1 LTVRCDWRTANG
13 DPLVAELAQVNMNA
27 FGVNID
33 RRADGT
39 IILSCPEPLDAL
51 PSSIVAILRDHA
63 ASHPDRDFLCERN
76 ASKEWRRVTYADVLK
91 SANSI
96 GQALLD
102 GGHGPDRPVAILSDN
117 SVDQAFVAFGAM
129 TVGIPVMPV
138 SPAYSLMSEDH
149 EKLKSVIE
157 HNDPSAIFVENP
169 EPFARAIDALDLSSR
184 TLVTSKGADGIQ
196 GAVPLS
202 DWLAVVPGTA
212 VDEAVSRINL
222 DTIGKI
228 LLTSGSTGL
237 PKGVLNTHRMMVS
250 NQVSIAQIYAF
261 LRDEPPVFLDWLP
274 WNHTFGGNYNL
285 NMVLHNGGTMYID
298 EGRPVPGRIEATIAN
313 LREIS
318 PTLYL
323 NVPRGYDL
331 MLPFLEEDEAARDGL
346 FRNLKKFFFAGAALP
361 ANVWERLDLL
371 AVEARGERVP
381 ITTSLGS
388 TETAPGATYLN
399 WLPKS
404 AGNIGLPMP
413 GNEVK
418 LIPNGD
424 KLEIRMRGPN
434 ITPGYYNQED
444 LTEKAFDEEK
454 FFRIGDAGKFED
466 ENDPS
471 KGIVFDGRVA
481 ENFKLLSGTWVHA
494 GQLRLQAIATT
505 SPVIQDAVVTGQ
517 DRDDVGLLVFPSI
530 AGCRSIAGEEF
541 GPDQIS
547 SNVAIHDHIRVGL
560 AAHNA
565 GNPGS
570 STCIRR
576 VLLMSEPPQIDAGEI
591 TDKGYINQRAVLE
604 RRAALVDRLYIGND
618 DDIVIVI

>member
-1 LTVRCDWRTANG
+1 MAS
-13 DPLVAELAQVNMNA
+13 LAQVNMNM
-27 FGVNID
+27 FGVD
-33 RRADGT
+33 VERRADES
-39 IILSCPEPLDAL
+39 IILSCPEPLAPL
-51 PSSIVAILRDHA
+51 PSSIVSMLRNHA
-63 ASHPDRDFLCERN
+63 ADHPDRDFLCERDGN
-76 ASKEWRRVTYADVLK
+76 GAWRRVTYDDVLK
-91 SANSI
+91 AANAI

-102 GGHGPDRPVAILSDN
+102 GGHGPDRPIAILSDN
-117 SVDQAFVAFGAM
+117 SIDQAFVTFGAM
-129 TVGIPVMPV
+129 TVSVPVMPV
-138 SPAYSLMSEDH
+138 SPAYSLMSQDH
-149 EKLKSVIE
+149 EKLKSVIA

-169 EPFARAIDALDLSSR
+169 ESFARALDALDFSGRALITSS
-184 TLVTSKGADGIQ
+184 GAEGIG

-202 DWLAVVPGTA
+202 DWLSATPTDA
-212 VDEAVSRINL
+212 VDDAASQIGL

-274 WNHTFGGNYNL
+274 WNHTFGGNHNL
-285 NMVLHNGGTMYID
+285 NMVLHNGGTLYID

-331 MLPFLEEDEAARDGL
+331 MLPLLEEDEAARDGL
-346 FRNLKKFFFAGAALP
+346 FHNLKKFFFAGAALP
-361 ANVWERLDLL
+361 ANVWERLDAL
-371 AVEARGERVP
+371 AVKARGERVP

-388 TETAPGATYLN
+388 TETAPAATYLN
-399 WLPKS
+399 WLPDS
-404 AGNIGLPMP
+404 AGNVGLPMP
-413 GNEVK
+413 GHEVK

-434 ITPGYYNQED
+434 ITPGYYKQDD
-444 LTEKAFDEEK
+444 LTEAAFDEEM

-494 GQLRLQAIATT
+494 GQLRLQAIAAA

-517 DRDDVGLLVFPSI
+517 DRDEIGLLIFPSI
-530 AGCRSIAGEEF
+530 AGCQSVVGEDLTLE
-541 GPDQIS
+541 QIPA
-547 SNVAIHDHIRVGL
+547 NPTVHEHIRAGL

-565 GNPGS
+565 ENPGS
-570 STCIRR
+570 STRVRR
-576 VLLMSEPPQIDAGEI
+576 VLLMTEPPQIDAGEI
-591 TDKGYINQRAVLE
+591 TDKGYINQRAVLT
-604 RRAALVDRLYIGND
+604 RRADLVERLYTGND
-618 DDIVIVI
+618 DDIVVVT

>member
-1 LTVRCDWRTANG
+1 MAD
-13 DPLVAELAQVNMNA
+13 LAPVNMNT
-27 FGVNID
+27 FGVDID
-33 RRADGT
+33 RRDDGSIMLT
-39 IILSCPEPLDAL
+39 CPEPLGAL
-51 PSSIVAILRDHA
+51 PSSIVAMLRDHA
-63 ASHPDRDFLCERN
+63 AAHPDRDFLCERD
-76 ASKEWRRVTYADVLK
+76 ASGEWRRVTYADVLK
-91 SANSI
+91 AANAI

-117 SVDQAFVAFGAM
+117 SIDQAFVTFGAM
-129 TVGIPVMPV
+129 TVGVPVMPV
-138 SPAYSLMSEDH
+138 SPAYSLMSQDH
-149 EKLKSVIE
+149 EKLKSVIA

-169 EPFARAIDALDLSSR
+169 APFSRAIEALDLSGR
-184 TLVTSKGADGIQ
+184 TLVTSTGADAIAG
-196 GAVPLS
+196 GVPLS
-202 DWLAVVPGTA
+202 DWLSAAPGPA
-212 VDEAVSRINL
+212 VDEAASRIGL
-222 DTIGKI
+222 DSIGKI

-274 WNHTFGGNYNL
+274 WNHTFGGNHNL

-331 MLPFLEEDEAARDGL
+331 ILPLLEQDEAARDGL

-361 ANVWERLDLL
+361 ANVWDRLDAL
-371 AVEARGERVP
+371 AVAARGERLP

-388 TETAPGATYLN
+388 TETAPAATYLN
-399 WLPKS
+399 WLPGS
-404 AGNIGLPMP
+404 AGNIGIPMP

-424 KLEIRMRGPN
+424 KMEIRMRGPN
-434 ITPGYYNQED
+434 ITPGYYKQDD
-444 LTEKAFDEEK
+444 LTAAAFDEEG

-494 GQLRLQAIATT
+494 GQLRLQAIAAAA
-505 SPVIQDAVVTGQ
+505 PVIQDAVVTGQ

-530 AGCRSIAGEEF
+530 AGCQSVAGEALNPE
-541 GPDQIS
+541 QIA
-547 SNVAIHDHIRVGL
+547 SNDAVHERIRAGL
-560 AAHNA
+560 SAHNA
-565 GNPGS
+565 ENPGS
-570 STCIRR
+570 STRIRR
-576 VLLMSEPPQIDAGEI
+576 VLLMTEPPQIDAGEI
-591 TDKGYINQRAVLE
+591 TDKGYINQRAVLD
-604 RRAALVDRLYIGND
+604 RRDELVDRLYTGTD
-618 DDIVIVI
+618 DDIVVIK

>member
-1 LTVRCDWRTANG
+1 M
-13 DPLVAELAQVNMNA
+13 AELAKVNMNA
-27 FGVNID
+27 FGVDID

-63 ASHPDRDFLCERN
+63 ASHPGRDFLCERD
-76 ASKEWRRVTYADVLK
+76 ASKEWRRVTYAGVLK
-91 SANSI
+91 AANSI

-117 SVDQAFVAFGAM
+117 SVDQAFVSFGAM

-157 HNDPSAIFVENP
+157 HNDPSAIFVEDP
-169 EPFARAIDALDLSSR
+169 EPFARAIDALDLSGR

-196 GAVPLS
+196 DAVPLS

-212 VDEAVSRINL
+212 VDEAVSRVNL

-331 MLPFLEEDEAARDGL
+331 MLPFLEQDEAARDGL

-388 TETAPGATYLN
+388 TETAPAATYLN
-399 WLPKS
+399 WLPES

-413 GNEVK
+413 GHEVK

-434 ITPGYYNQED
+434 ITPGYYNQDD

-471 KGIVFDGRVA
+471 RGIVFDGRVA

-530 AGCRSIAGEEF
+530 AGCLSIAGEGV
-541 GPDQIS
+541 GPDQIL
-547 SNVAIHDHIRVGL
+547 SNVAIHDHIRAGL

-565 GNPGS
+565 VNPGS

-576 VLLMSEPPQIDAGEI
+576 VLLMLEPPQIDAGEI

-604 RRAALVDRLYIGND
+604 RRTALVDRLYIGND
-618 DDIVIVI
+618 DDIVIVT

>member
-1 LTVRCDWRTANG
+1 MAS
-13 DPLVAELAQVNMNA
+13 LAQVNMNT
-27 FGVNID
+27 FGVD
-33 RRADGT
+33 VERRADES
-39 IILSCPEPLDAL
+39 IILACPEPLAPL
-51 PSSIVAILRDHA
+51 PSSIVSMLRKHA
-63 ASHPDRDFLCERN
+63 ADHPDRDFLCERDGN
-76 ASKEWRRVTYADVLK
+76 GAWRRVTYEDVLK
-91 SANSI
+91 AANAI

-102 GGHGPDRPVAILSDN
+102 GGHGPDRPIAILSDN
-117 SVDQAFVAFGAM
+117 SIDQAFVTFGAM
-129 TVGIPVMPV
+129 TVSVPVMPV
-138 SPAYSLMSEDH
+138 SPAYSLMSQDH
-149 EKLKSVIE
+149 EKLKSVIA
-157 HNDPSAIFVENP
+157 HNDPSAIFVENS
-169 EPFARAIDALDLSSR
+169 ESFARALDALDFSGRALITSS
-184 TLVTSKGADGIQ
+184 GAEGIG

-202 DWLAVVPGTA
+202 DWLSATPTDA
-212 VDEAVSRINL
+212 VDDAASQIGL

-237 PKGVLNTHRMMVS
+237 PKGVLNSHRMMVS

-274 WNHTFGGNYNL
+274 WNHTFGGNHNL
-285 NMVLHNGGTMYID
+285 NMVLHNGGTLYID

-331 MLPFLEEDEAARDGL
+331 MLPLLEEDEAARDGL

-361 ANVWERLDLL
+361 TNVWERLDAL
-371 AVEARGERVP
+371 AVKARGERVP

-388 TETAPGATYLN
+388 TETAPAATYLN
-399 WLPKS
+399 WLPDS
-404 AGNIGLPMP
+404 AGNVGLPMP
-413 GNEVK
+413 GHEVK

-434 ITPGYYNQED
+434 ITPGYYKQDD
-444 LTEKAFDEEK
+444 LTEAAFDEEM

-481 ENFKLLSGTWVHA
+481 ENFKLLSGTWVHV
-494 GQLRLQAIATT
+494 GQLRLQAIAAA

-517 DRDDVGLLVFPSI
+517 DRDEIGLLIFPSI
-530 AGCRSIAGEEF
+530 AGCQSVVGEDLTLE
-541 GPDQIS
+541 QIPA
-547 SNVAIHDHIRVGL
+547 NPTVHEHIRAGL

-565 GNPGS
+565 ENPGS
-570 STCIRR
+570 STRVRR
-576 VLLMSEPPQIDAGEI
+576 VLLMTEPPQIDAGEI
-591 TDKGYINQRAVLE
+591 TDKGYINQRAVLT
-604 RRAALVDRLYIGND
+604 RRADLVERLYTGND
-618 DDIVIVI
+618 DDIVVVT